1 LPRRLA
7 RWCGVSREFRM
18 PSLGADMEGGTL
30 VEWRVRPGSR
40 VRRGDVVAL
49 VETEKGI
56 IDIESFDEGVVEP
69 LIVEPGTRVPVGAA
83 LALLEG
89 EAAQPEHARRVSP
102 AARAKAAA
110 LGIDPASVEGSGPQ
124 GAVTLEDIER
134 AATRAPVPRTAAPPA
149 RDAMRRAIAASMS
162 RSKREIPHYY
172 LQLAMDFGPATG
184 WLERYNRARPVPER
198 LLAPVLFIKAAA
210 RAAATGEGF
219 NGYFGANGFEP
230 AKSVHVGVA
239 VALRGGGL
247 VAPAILD
254 ADRKPLATI
263 MRELQELVGRVR
275 SGHMRSSE
283 VASATLTVTSLGD
296 EGADI
301 LYPVI
306 HPPQVAIVG
315 FGSVLTRPW
324 VVAGRI
330 EPQPVINLSL
340 AADHRASDGRRGAQF
355 LTRIRDALSRPEQ
368 L

>member
-1 LPRRLA
+1 
-7 RWCGVSREFRM
+7 
-18 PSLGADMEGGTL
+18 
-30 VEWRVRPGSR
+30 
-40 VRRGDVVAL
+40 
-49 VETEKGI
+49 
-56 IDIESFDEGVVEP
+56 
-69 LIVEPGTRVPVGAA
+69 
-83 LALLEG
+83 
-89 EAAQPEHARRVSP
+89 
-102 AARAKAAA
+102 
-110 LGIDPASVEGSGPQ
+110 
-124 GAVTLEDIER
+124 
-134 AATRAPVPRTAAPPA
+134 
-149 RDAMRRAIAASMS
+149 
-162 RSKREIPHYY
+162 
-172 LQLAMDFGPATG
+172 
-184 WLERYNRARPVPER
+184 
-198 LLAPVLFIKAAA
+198 
-210 RAAATGEGF
+210 
-219 NGYFGANGFEP
+219 
-230 AKSVHVGVA
+230 VHVGVA